1 MVVVFSFFFLWL
13 FFVVGF
19 NIQVLRPG
27 FGQLGRDPFAFIRI
41 VVARGSPPL
50 RSQVAPGVGSG
61 SCGFLLASL
70 VDSGSLSNTIIVAL
84 PDDVGVGG
92 EREQALD
99 CFSACPCQ

>member
-1 MVVVFSFFFLWL
+1 MSSTQDINQIKPLSSPRCPTVPQTQTRPNELCIKRWLLFFFFFCGV

-50 RSQVAPGVGSG
+50 
-61 SCGFLLASL
+61 
-70 VDSGSLSNTIIVAL
+70 
-84 PDDVGVGG
+84 
-92 EREQALD
+92 
-99 CFSACPCQ
+99 